1 MAANRGLQAAS
12 FATLLSLSLS
22 LSVSLNSRSYK
33 SCVEQVVTP
42 SSFRSGHNRDNDARG
57 EGERERARL
66 AEGKA
71 EIWRSSCSIQLESSR
86 EIGRGRKRRVCVC
99 VCVRMCTRVQGVLL
113 FLGGRVAL
121 ADSLKRRGR
130 LFFANIF
137 SSISDLS

>member
-57 EGERERARL
+57 EGEGEGEREKGRQKYGGPPARF
-66 AEGKA
+66 
-71 EIWRSSCSIQLESSR
+71 RVESSR
-86 EIGRGRKRRVCVC
+86 EIEAKEEGMC

>member
-57 EGERERARL
+57 EGESA
-66 AEGKA
+66 
-71 EIWRSSCSIQLESSR
+71 SSR
-86 EIGRGRKRRVCVC
+86 REGRNMAVLLLDSARVESRDRKRAKEEGMCVC
-99 VCVRMCTRVQGVLL
+99 VYVCVRVYRV
-113 FLGGRVAL
+113 
-121 ADSLKRRGR
+121 SCC
-130 LFFANIF
+130 
-137 SSISDLS
+137 S